1 MTKKEY
7 RAFYLALVHLYGAI
21 SSNVAYEILRFYGKN
36 STKKTFLSDLKS
48 RGPFPNGF
56 MVWKT
61 AKKDVYVISLKNTT
75 SSQIDS
81 YFEAQTTYNL
91 YLPET
96 FEEFLAYKETSYILS
111 QAVEPLNDYF
121 KRELSD
127 EWGEESL
134 RIAMATL
141 ARWYTKYNTS
151 EDELVDIHEYAFNF
165 VKKFIDADL
174 DFYEFMQAIEQCSSL
189 LRIPCYA
196 GHTSKETSEI
206 RTSQIPELTPEEE
219 EEQLRQVL
227 GLGPDEPLE
236 LPKPPIVI
244 DGEEEKVEEKDDHI
258 DPEINYFYV
267 RPDKNNGGFTC

>member
-21 SSNVAYEILRFYGKN
+21 SSDVAYEILRFYGKN
-36 STKKTFLSDLKS
+36 STKKAFLNDLKS
-48 RGPFPNGF
+48 RGPFPYGF

-61 AKKDVYVISLKNTT
+61 AKKDVYVISLKNIN
-75 SSQIDS
+75 SSQIDY

-111 QAVEPLNDYF
+111 QAVKPLNDYF

-127 EWGEESL
+127 ERGEESL
-134 RIAMATL
+134 RIATATL

-151 EDELVDIHEYAFNF
+151 EAELVDTHEYAFNF

-189 LRIPCYA
+189 LRTPSYA
-196 GHTSKETSEI
+196 GHTSEETSEI
-206 RTSQIPELTPEEE
+206 RMSQIPELTPEEE
-219 EEQLRQVL
+219 DEQLRHVL

-267 RPDKNNGGFTC
+267 RPDKDTGGFTC